1 MTDST
6 RRSGTAL
13 PGSWRPSDVASAVAP
28 RLVGLLLGVAGWY
41 GLASVFPNQLMPF
54 PGETLAITADLL
66 ARGVVTEHLLATAWR
81 ILLGFVGS
89 MVVGVTVGTLMG
101 LDDYARRFFLPY
113 VVVGMSVSAVAW
125 AAVGTLAFG
134 FSVLAPVAATVLT
147 TFPFVTVH
155 VWKAVE
161 NVDDDLTR
169 MSRSFDVS
177 LGRIVR
183 RQLLPDVAP
192 GLFSASRFGLAIS
205 WKIVTIAEMFAASNG
220 VGYRLFQ
227 AYQRFRFEEAW
238 AWAAVFVA
246 IILLV
251 EYGVFRPLE
260 RRAFA
265 YRSDA
270 RPLA

>member
-1 MTDST
+1 MAGH
-6 RRSGTAL
+6 RLRTAL
-13 PGSWRPSDVASAVAP
+13 AGSRRLDGLARAAAP
-28 RLVGLLLGVAGWY
+28 RFVGLLLGLAGWY
-41 GLASVFPNQLMPF
+41 GLASVFPNELMPF
-54 PGETLAITADLL
+54 PGETLAITADLV
-66 ARGVVTEHLLATAWR
+66 AAGVVTEHLLATAWR

-89 MVVGVTVGTLMG
+89 MALGVTIGTLMG
-101 LDDYARRFFLPY
+101 VDDYARRFFLPY

-125 AAVGTLAFG
+125 AAVGTLVFG

-155 VWKAVE
+155 VWTAVE
-161 NVDDDLTR
+161 DVDDDLTR
-169 MSRSFDVS
+169 MSRSFGVS
-177 LGRIVR
+177 RTRMVR

-205 WKIVTIAEMFAASNG
+205 WKIVTIAEMFAAANG

-238 AWAAVFVA
+238 AWAAIFTA

-260 RRAFA
+260 RRVFA
-265 YRSDA
+265 YRRDGRA
-270 RPLA
+270 LDR

>member
-1 MTDST
+1 MTGIAHS
-6 RRSGTAL
+6 
-13 PGSWRPSDVASAVAP
+13 VAAAFARLERLDGVTGAVVP
-28 RLVGLLLGVAGWY
+28 RLFGLVLGVAGWY
-41 GLASVFPNQLMPF
+41 GLASVFPNRLMPF
-54 PGETLAITADLL
+54 PGETLALTVELVAT
-66 ARGVVTEHLLATAWR
+66 GVVTEHLLATSKR
-81 ILLGFVGS
+81 ILLGFAGS

-101 LDDYARRFFLPY
+101 LDDYARKFFLPY

-125 AAVGTLAFG
+125 AAVGTLVFG

-161 NVDDDLTR
+161 DVDDDLTR

-177 LGRIVR
+177 LPRMVR
-183 RQLLPDVAP
+183 RQLLPDVTP

-205 WKIVTIAEMFAASNG
+205 WKIVTLAEMFAASNG
-220 VGYRLFQ
+220 VGYRLFK

-238 AWAAVFVA
+238 SWAAVFV
-246 IILLV
+246 IVILLI

-260 RRAFA
+260 RRVFA
-265 YRSDA
+265 YRSEA